1 MIEIVLVILGML
13 AIGYSFYHNV
23 RTLSEIRDANVSNNW
38 KLAIRASASFVLV
51 IFFVLGMVFFDFI
64 SLYALGQDFP
74 KIMVGFA
81 FLASSLIVVLI
92 VLVNSASVRSIAQT
106 SEGLKRMYEET
117 SKAKEGLE
125 RKVSVMEKE
134 LRDAK
139 SMGKGEAEKRIRELQ
154 QELEDMRK
162 ITRHAVGREL
172 KMVELKKEIEALR
185 RKVRNTT

>member
-38 KLAIRASASFVLV
+38 KLAIRAAAAFILV

-185 RKVRNTT
+185 RKVRKTT